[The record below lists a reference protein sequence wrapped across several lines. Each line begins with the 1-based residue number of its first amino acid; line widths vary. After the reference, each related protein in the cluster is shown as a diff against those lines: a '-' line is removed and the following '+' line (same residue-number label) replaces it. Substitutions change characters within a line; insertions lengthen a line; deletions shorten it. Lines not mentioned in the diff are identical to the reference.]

1 MRERDRG
8 TSPITCLSGM
18 TREPAD
24 PFNPAEP
31 ETWEALAR
39 YLSGESEAGEA
50 AAIRAWLAGDPSRA
64 ELVAALDRSMKG
76 LARAAPADLDID
88 AALRKV
94 RTRFDEPAVLPLQ
107 PRMSASRERRVPIW
121 RTTGFRIAASVVL
134 VLGALAVWRAVSAP
148 GPVPA
153 AGLAFATRVG
163 QVDSVR
169 LPDGTAVILGPDSRL
184 QLGAGYGDAGRT
196 AELAG
201 EAVFDVRH
209 DAGRPFTV
217 RAGNATIRDLGTR
230 FAVRFDDGE
239 NVHVAVTAGSVL
251 LNAATAAETRGVVLR
266 AGDRGAL
273 DAAGAIRT
281 EAGAVSDADLAWT
294 RGGIVFEDATLLH
307 VMADLKRWYGVELKV
322 GDPSLANRH
331 ITATFEGEPIERV
344 LNVIGLA
351 LGARIVQRGD
361 TAIIQPEPG
370 GT

>member
-1 MRERDRG
+1 
-8 TSPITCLSGM
+8 M
-18 TREPAD
+18 TREPTD
-24 PFNPAEP
+24 PFNPAKP
-31 ETWEALAR
+31 ETWEALGR
-39 YLSGESEAGEA
+39 YLAGESEAGEA
-50 AAIRAWLAGDPSRA
+50 AAIRDWLAGDPTRA

-76 LARAAPADLDID
+76 LAQATPADLDVD

-94 RTRFDEPAVLPLQ
+94 RARFDDPDVLPLQ
-107 PRMSASRERRVPIW
+107 PRTSAPRERRIPVW

-134 VLGALAVWRAVSAP
+134 LLGAAAVWRAVSGP
-148 GPVPA
+148 SPVPA
-153 AGLAFATRVG
+153 ATLAFATAVG

-169 LPDGTAVILGPDSRL
+169 LPDGTAVILGPGSRL
-184 QLGAGYGDAGRT
+184 QLGAGYGDADRT

-217 RAGNATIRDLGTR
+217 RAGNAAIRDLGTR
-230 FAVRFDDGE
+230 FAVRTDAGE

-251 LNAATAAETRGVVLR
+251 LNAEASAEANGVVLR

-273 DAAGAIRT
+273 DATGAIRT
-281 EAGAVSDADLAWT
+281 EPGAVTDADLAWT

-331 ITATFEGEPIERV
+331 ITATFEGEPIDRV

-351 LGARIVQRGD
+351 LGARIEQRGD